1 MRDAAN
7 DERPTARPADR
18 STGGPTDPRSAQL
31 PPSGTPPGGT
41 PQGVV
46 HRFAVRYGWTVEDL
60 AEALRLDAS
69 ALEADDR
76 VGSPPWLR
84 YALMGL
90 AVRRGIPAAALSWLL
105 EEYPADELGDE

>member
-7 DERPTARPADR
+7 DERPTAHPADR
-18 STGGPTDPRSAQL
+18 SAGGPTDPSSAQL
-31 PPSGTPPGGT
+31 PPPGAPPGDT
-41 PQGVV
+41 PHGVV
-46 HRFAVRYGWTVEDL
+46 RRFAARYGWTVEDL
-60 AEALRLDAS
+60 AETLRLDAS

-90 AVRRGIPAAALSWLL
+90 AVRRGVPAAALSWLL
-105 EEYPADELGDE
+105 EEYRADESGGP